1 MRHLL
6 KTLKRI
12 EINTAMPLTAMPGVD
27 IERTRV
33 RERYSIAGYALRTP
47 QAIRT
52 AILPHTM
59 REVANK
65 RNLFSF
71 FGSTS

>member
-1 MRHLL
+1 MNTGRGTPLIAII
-6 KTLKRI
+6 RDGI
-12 EINTAMPLTAMPGVD
+12 EPIRAK
-27 IERTRV
+27 
-33 RERYSIAGYALRTP
+33 ERYQIAGYALLTP

-52 AILPHTM
+52 AILPQTKKDA
-59 REVANK
+59 ANK